1 MTAPRR
7 RLLRPAA
14 TSTAEAQAQRET
26 ARLLARL
33 EVERIAM
40 ARWTRRL
47 KRSFHAFEKQHA
59 RLARLEKRLT
69 QLAR

>member
-1 MTAPRR
+1 MTTPRR
-7 RLLRPAA
+7 RLLRP
-14 TSTAEAQAQRET
+14 TTTAAQAQSQRET

-33 EVERIAM
+33 EVERSSL

-59 RLARLEKRLT
+59 RLARLEKRLV